1 MLVVVFLSV
10 SAASAPILHQPAGA
24 GHLCT
29 RIGKRTGIRIALGLP
44 GG

>member
-10 SAASAPILHQPAGA
+10 SAASAPILHQPTAA
-24 GHLCT
+24 GHLCR
-29 RIGKRTGIRIALGLP
+29 RIGIRIALDLP